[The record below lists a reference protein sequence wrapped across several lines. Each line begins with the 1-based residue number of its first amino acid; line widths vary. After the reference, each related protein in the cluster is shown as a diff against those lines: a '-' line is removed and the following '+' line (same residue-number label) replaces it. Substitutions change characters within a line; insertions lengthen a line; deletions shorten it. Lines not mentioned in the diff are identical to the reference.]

1 MKTDQVAE
9 KIGQSIR
16 ILQKKIEIAFIF
28 GAVAS
33 GYDDDTSEKNLVAI
47 GTLKKKELEAA
58 VNGVKKELPEELT
71 VHVFSRDE
79 YVQQFL
85 AGKIFIRKSANAP
98 KIFFV
103 GTDADLWRLYYDA

>member
-1 MKTDQVAE
+1 MAE
-9 KIGQSIR
+9 KIGESVKKLQS
-16 ILQKKIEIAFIF
+16 KIEIAFIF

-47 GTLKKKELEAA
+47 G
-58 VNGVKKELPEELT
+58 NVKKEDMEAAINSERKNMTEELI

-98 KIFFV
+98 KLFFV
-103 GTDADLWRLYYDA
+103 GTDDDLWHLYYEA